1 MFSAQ
6 PSKGPE
12 EATEERALVAAEDE
26 APAKAAG
33 EAEGTESGKRG
44 RKNSATPSGAE
55 STESD
60 AEREAPAA
68 NSKWTSNV
76 GQWLTAWKGGGQMEV
91 RQLDSMAKM
100 GDTGVIMQGK
110 LFKRGEKAGDAFRP
124 RWITLNKKCVTYSVD
139 ETSPAIDHISF
150 QDIVAM
156 CYHKPRLDPSA
167 AAADDDTITQLD
179 ATAPADGE
187 HVVVQEIADVTKV
200 YKEHAKKLHVNII
213 FRDKVSETMM
223 EHVETEGL
231 ELGHGEF
238 CLVTALQAYQRGRIF
253 VFRAESRE
261 RAEVWQETISRVI
274 ACYANVP
281 VEPCSTLSMLRRK
294 VKWFYMGD
302 RCQVTVAVLILSN
315 FILNIFEAHFTPEE
329 GSSMQAL
336 FAQIDMGFTIIFT
349 IELLTNMFATLVY
362 EFVRDSW
369 NWFDTMVVAISLCT
383 LFLENL
389 PGAKPLKLMRCF
401 RVFRLFKRI
410 PSLRQIIVAL
420 TASVPPM
427 INAFA
432 LVCLVTAIY
441 AIVGVTLFASKS
453 PENFFDFFTAM
464 FTMFQVMT
472 GDNWSDICRN
482 LFVST
487 GQGAGV
493 AMFFVS
499 FQLIVALVLVNVVI
513 AVLLDEFSKAAERRE
528 SGGGGLEEDVGQK
541 CPFEKIAR
549 YLSEYKDLDDLESM
563 INDLYDRVLSKSKL
577 RQKMGGGLEIHGEMT
592 PEAIR
597 RTLRAYFK
605 CWRSGEPLEGECDG
619 NVTFIEFR
627 AGIKALGFIPP
638 IIVTRRIWEAYVLA
652 EASAL
657 KLNTETE
664 LLSRRGFM
672 ALMKLALK
680 RFQLKCLTVAMEGDP
695 DGWNKNGIIA
705 ALMGVKGLLVEDLEL
720 AKGGLTVMNDKKH
733 NQLPDEFEAK
743 DDAER
748 AATELLLKRLVMD
761 MHKMHKRFDAVE
773 SELAAVRYPSDS
785 RFQILVG
792 EVYFDTCVHTSGMP
806 VIVGLFHL
814 STRSLFLL
822 F

>member
-1 MFSAQ
+1 MFSSQ

-12 EATEERALVAAEDE
+12 EPAEAEDE

-33 EAEGTESGKRG
+33 EAAGTESGKSR
-44 RKNSATPSGAE
+44 RKNSATPSGDQDA
-55 STESD
+55 D

-68 NSKWTSNV
+68 KSRWTSNV
-76 GQWLTAWKGGGQMEV
+76 GNWMSAWKDGGKVEV
-91 RQLDSMAKM
+91 RQLDTMAKM
-100 GDTGVIMQGK
+100 GDNSVMMQGK
-110 LFKRGEKAGDAFRP
+110 LFKRGEKSGDAFRP
-124 RWITLNKKCVTYSVD
+124 RWITLNKKCVSYSVD
-139 ETSPAIDHISF
+139 ETSPPIDHISF
-150 QDIVAM
+150 QDVVAM
-156 CYHKPRLDPSA
+156 CYHRPRINPN
-167 AAADDDTITQLD
+167 AADDDTITQLD
-179 ATAPADGE
+179 ATATTADNE
-187 HVVVQEIADVTKV
+187 HAVVQQVADVTKE
-200 YKEHAKKLHVNII
+200 YQEHAAKLHVNII
-213 FRDKVSETMM
+213 FRDKVSENMM
-223 EHVETEGL
+223 EHVEQSGL
-231 ELGHGEF
+231 ELGQCEF
-238 CLVTALQAYQRGRIF
+238 CLVTAVNAYQRGRIF

-281 VEPCSTLSMLRRK
+281 VESCSTLSMCRRK
-294 VKWFYMGD
+294 VHWFYMGD
-302 RCQVTVAVLILSN
+302 RCQVTVAALILSN

-329 GSSMQAL
+329 GSDTQAL

-349 IELLTNMFATLVY
+349 CELLTNMFATLVY
-362 EFVRDSW
+362 EFVKDSW
-369 NWFDTMVVAISLCT
+369 NWFDTMVVGVSLCT

-441 AIVGVTLFASKS
+441 AIVGVTLFSAKD
-453 PENFFDFFTAM
+453 PENFVDFFTAM

-472 GDNWSDICRN
+472 GDNWSDICRG
-482 LFVST
+482 LFVLT

-513 AVLLDEFSKAAERRE
+513 AVLLDEFSNAAEKRL
-528 SGGGGLEEDVGQK
+528 SGGSNDEDGGAK

-563 INDLYDRVLSKSKL
+563 INDLYDRVLAKSKL
-577 RQKMGGGLEIHGEMT
+577 RQKMGGGLEIHAEMT

-597 RTLRAYFK
+597 RTLRAYFI
-605 CWRSGEPLEGECDG
+605 CWRTGEPLAGQCDG

-627 AGIKALGFIPP
+627 AGIKSLGFIPP
-638 IIVTRRIWEAYVLA
+638 IIVTRPIWEAYVLA

-680 RFQLKCLTVAMEGDP
+680 RFQLKSLTVAMEGDP
-695 DGWNKNGIIA
+695 DGWNKNGITS

-733 NQLPDEFEAK
+733 NRLPEEFEAK

-773 SELAAVRYPSDS
+773 SELAAVRYAS
-785 RFQILVG
+785 RSMSTLV
-792 EVYFDTCVHTSGMP
+792 
-806 VIVGLFHL
+806 LFY
-814 STRSLFLL
+814 
-822 F
+822 